1 VWQLALIVLNLKMI
15 SSDKNALAYYER
27 YNKRLVDKIRSSLLP
42 TTIHKNK
49 ETLQLFTI
57 NNKTEGVYKPF

>member
-1 VWQLALIVLNLKMI
+1 MI